1 MLNSDE
7 AGTNIIVSEKNSGA
21 SSESEVTHIGVPF
34 NASSEIIDVL
44 KECPLFHNFSP
55 IGLNLLGNIVNDRIL
70 ESGTCIF
77 KQGEKASSFF
87 VVASGEVVVSARNR
101 EGRSVAMV
109 SLARSASFGEL
120 GGIMKGTRMTTAVA
134 TSESRIFEIKRSQLS
149 QMQAEKP
156 QVCVKLMLNVCEMF
170 AQRMTAAED
179 DFRSYLSWRM
189 GE

>member
-1 MLNSDE
+1 M
-7 AGTNIIVSEKNSGA
+7 SEKDSET
-21 SSESEVTHIGVPF
+21 SSESEVTHIGNPF
-34 NASSEIIDVL
+34 QASSEIIDVL

-55 IGLNLLGNIVNDRIL
+55 IGLKLLGNIVNDRIL
-70 ESGTCIF
+70 DAGTYIF

-87 VVASGEVVVSARNR
+87 IIASGEVVVSAKNR
-101 EGRSVAMV
+101 QGHSVAMV
-109 SLARSASFGEL
+109 SLTRSASFGEL
-120 GGIMKGTRMTTAVA
+120 GGVMKGTRMTTAVA
-134 TSESRIFEIKRSQLS
+134 TSESRIFEIRRSQLS